1 MKNSIKFW
9 AGIIFVAFALILW
22 FFRTYFGAETYFIA
36 YLQSFLLIFV
46 VGMSMLVI
54 ARTRRMWVLLIA
66 VILSIILDPYILS
79 EIFNLD
85 VVKSKHVYISMALS
99 MLGVYIASIVAVI
112 FAELK
117 RFNLIRY
124 FFASIFALIAIT
136 MAYWPY
142 HRWN

>member
-1 MKNSIKFW
+1 
-9 AGIIFVAFALILW
+9 
-22 FFRTYFGAETYFIA
+22 
-36 YLQSFLLIFV
+36 
-46 VGMSMLVI
+46 
-54 ARTRRMWVLLIA
+54 MWVLLIA